1 MEEINYTVHQ
11 YIPVGVVTF
20 QRYSTKQKLPFEAFV
35 LQDLK
40 HFVRALI
47 GCDRLG
53 SREAPSMLPKNVN
66 NKPVSG
72 SEYLTVECGSGRRF
86 ISRHKCPD
94 RRCPPV
100 RLGENISCRRAMQG
114 RRYPAVG

>member
-1 MEEINYTVHQ
+1 MKNCSSAPREESTVRPLEESIKCSAVVEEINYTVHQ

-40 HFVRALI
+40 HFVPHSI
-47 GCDRLG
+47 SCDRLG
-53 SREAPSMLPKNVN
+53 SREAPSVLPKNVN

-72 SEYLTVECGSGRRF
+72 SEHITVECGSGRRF
-86 ISRHKCPD
+86 GSRHKCP
-94 RRCPPV
+94 
-100 RLGENISCRRAMQG
+100 E
-114 RRYPAVG
+114 